1 MSQDINTLNSY
12 LKAKTS
18 DNDAKS
24 IVSVTAKQANDGFIA
39 DVSTLMGVVDV
50 GDAVNG
56 YQSLANNDIMT
67 ASGGVTS
74 AGVPV
79 LLSNAA
85 FDIPSSNPN
94 LFFVDVS
101 SGTFTVIDSAGA
113 IQILVNDSAG
123 EPIEDSAGNPIT
135 VPSFEVPSLN
145 VTSVGTSAVSTL
157 NETIGSLTG
166 ITPPTEAI
174 TIVSLGGGAVSQLTG
189 AIKEATERKSSLLSS
204 IKETAAATSVEGLG
218 ESVTSS
224 IDEVKGVMDNVTNS
238 STLTEEVM
246 GSVSAVEG
254 LANDIASSV
263 ATEKDSLIGKL
274 ESTIG
279 EVTSAIEDG
288 FTDIIGDVTGAVNDL
303 VSGVIPDIQTDFGFA
318 QNLFEDLTGAVGST
332 LQGIFGSTT
341 TLDKRFLSGILND
354 VLSGGDIN
362 LTKAAKALSLRD
374 TTLSPQMREV
384 IETTNAESI
393 QDFDKIVSSRA
404 AARGIPQREIDKFK
418 SKTTEIE
425 TALSKVDTTISGTIV
440 SEVGDF
446 YVEDKDLAELVKR
459 YLGASTE
466 NFEFVDSKEELGL
479 EFRKVT
485 RSVSEVI
492 VHATETYTNAN
503 IGSEEIH
510 LRHNEAGHDG
520 IQYHYVIRRD
530 GRLQRGMPIDNI
542 SVASQILGHNIN
554 CIDVALVGGV
564 NVPSDAGN
572 PLLNLS
578 SSSFTQ
584 TQMKTLESLLEVF
597 YRNQPGGQVLGH
609 NAIDINSQDPYF
621 DVITFVE
628 NKFGKKSVYKDPL
641 TEQSISAKDLI
652 SKRPV

>member
-24 IVSVTAKQANDGFIA
+24 TVSVTAKQANDGFIA
-39 DVSTLMGVVDV
+39 DVSTLMGANTV
-50 GDAVNG
+50 GGYING
-56 YQSLANNDIMT
+56 YQSLANNDIIT
-67 ASGGVTS
+67 ASGRVNA

-79 LLSNAA
+79 LISNAA
-85 FDIPSSNPN
+85 FDIPNSNPD

-101 SGTFTVIDSAGA
+101 AGTFTVIDSADA
-113 IQILVNDSAG
+113 IQILVEDGAG
-123 EPIEDSAGNPIT
+123 NPIEDSAGNPIT

-145 VTSVGTSAVSTL
+145 VTSTGTDAVATL

-174 TIVSLGGGAVSQLTG
+174 TIVSLGGGAISQLTG
-189 AIKEATERKSSLLSS
+189 TIKEATERKSSLLSS
-204 IKETAAATSVEGLG
+204 IKATAAATSVEGLG
-218 ESVTSS
+218 ESVTSAIDDVKGQ
-224 IDEVKGVMDNVTNS
+224 IDEVANS
-238 STLTEEVM
+238 STLTQDVM
-246 GSVSAVEG
+246 SSVSAVKG
-254 LANDIASSV
+254 LAGDV
-263 ATEKDSLIGKL
+263 AAATATATNSLVGAL

-288 FTDIIGDVTGAVNDL
+288 FNDVIGNVTSAVGDL
-303 VSGVIPDIQTDFGFA
+303 VGGLTPDIQTDFGFV

-341 TLDKRFLSGILND
+341 TLDKGFLSGILND
-354 VLSGGDIN
+354 VLQGGDIN
-362 LTKAAKALSLRD
+362 LTNAAKSLTLKD
-374 TTLSPQMREV
+374 TTLSPAMREV
-384 IETTNAESI
+384 IQTTEAETI
-393 QDFDKIVSSRA
+393 QDFERVVVSRA
-404 AARGIPQREIDKFK
+404 TARGIPQTEIGEFR
-418 SKTTEIE
+418 SKTAEIE

-446 YVEDKDLAELVKR
+446 YVEDKDLAELVRR
-459 YLGASTE
+459 YLGSRTE
-466 NFEFVDSKEELGL
+466 DFEFIDSKEELGL
-479 EFRKVT
+479 EFRKVN

-510 LRHNEAGHDG
+510 LRHNEAGHNG

-542 SVASQILGHNIN
+542 SDASQILGHNIN

-564 NVPSDAGN
+564 NVPSDADN

-584 TQMKTLESLLEVF
+584 TQMKTLEALLEVF

-621 DVITFVE
+621 DVISFVE